1 MFEPDKMYE
10 YRNMIID
17 KLNVTKITKDNLHL
31 LKEEDIMFIEDSNEG
46 THYIMDKDANLYG
59 DISWVDC
66 NNEDIQNQL
75 PEYKKISGKNQK
87 SYKGINLGMG
97 HALIIKSS
105 IYDEFMDL
113 LKANIRY
120 ENEFEDCYN
129 AYCHWMDNAEMFLK

>member
-17 KLNVTKITKDNLHL
+17 KLNVIKITKDNLHL

-46 THYIMDKDANLYG
+46 THYIMDKDTNLY
-59 DISWVDC
+59 DT
-66 NNEDIQNQL
+66 NEMKYEEIQEQL
-75 PEYKKISGKNQK
+75 PEYKKANLKNQK
-87 SYKGINLGMG
+87 VYKGINLGLG

-105 IYDEFMDL
+105 IYDEFMNL
-113 LKANIRY
+113 LKTNIQY